1 MPTDLL
7 PSSFAVA
14 HQTHEDVL
22 EGTLTRVQVLEPDA
36 KVIQP
41 LEQGRDAGALLVTI
55 ESVFQLAPA
64 SLQRQS
70 PIAQLQRNEI
80 QRLEKIERQL
90 LLAKLF
96 HQLDFSFDHDQF
108 SLVDHPDSV
117 GHFLSLVD
125 IVSSQD
131 DCHAA
136 FSQPSYQG
144 PHLAAQFDVDAGG
157 RLIQKENL
165 RLLRPGLGA
174 PNPPLPPPR
183 SFHVSPFPL

>member
-1 MPTDLL
+1 MPTDSL
-7 PSSFAVA
+7 PSSFAVP
-14 HQTHEDVL
+14 HQTDKDVF
-22 EGTLTRVQVLEPDA
+22 EGALTSIQVFKTDA

-41 LEQGRDAGALLVTI
+41 LEQGRDAGALLVTV

-96 HQLDFSFDHDQF
+96 HQLDFFFDHDQF

-117 GHFLSLVD
+117 GHFLGLVD

-131 DCHAA
+131 DCHAP
-136 FSQPSYQG
+136 FSQ
-144 PHLAAQFDVDAGG
+144 
-157 RLIQKENL
+157 
-165 RLLRPGLGA
+165 A
-174 PNPPLPPPR
+174 PNQ
-183 SFHVSPFPL
+183 

>member
-96 HQLDFSFDHDQF
+96 HQLNFFFDHDQF

-117 GHFLSLVD
+117 GHFLGLVD

-136 FSQPSYQG
+136 FSQASHQS
-144 PHLAAQFDVDAGG
+144 PHLAAQFDVDTGG

-165 RLLRPGLGA
+165 WLVRQGFGNQNA
-174 PNPPLPPPR
+174 PLHPAG
-183 SFHVSPFPL
+183 

>member
-1 MPTDLL
+1 MPTDSL

-14 HQTHEDVL
+14 HQTDKDVF
-22 EGTLTRVQVLEPDA
+22 EGALTSIQVFKTDA

-41 LEQGRDAGALLVTI
+41 LEQGRDASALLVTI
-55 ESVFQLAPA
+55 ESVFQLAA
-64 SLQRQS
+64 TRLQSQS

-96 HQLDFSFDHDQF
+96 HQLDFFFDHDQF

-117 GHFLSLVD
+117 GHFLGLVD
-125 IVSSQD
+125 IVSGQD

-136 FSQPSYQG
+136 FSQASHQG

-165 RLLRPGLGA
+165 WLVRQGFGNQNA
-174 PNPPLPPPR
+174 PL
-183 SFHVSPFPL
+183 HTAG

>member
-1 MPTDLL
+1 MPPNLL
-7 PSSFAVA
+7 PSAFAVGD
-14 HQTHEDVL
+14 HTPEDVL
-22 EGTLTRVQVLEPDA
+22 EGTLTRVQVIEPDA

-41 LEQGRDAGALLVTI
+41 IEQGRDAGALLVTI
-55 ESVFQLAPA
+55 ESIFQLAPA

-96 HQLDFSFDHDQF
+96 HQLDFFFDHDQF

-117 GHFLSLVD
+117 GHFLGLVD

-136 FSQPSYQG
+136 F
-144 PHLAAQFDVDAGG
+144 
-157 RLIQKENL
+157 
-165 RLLRPGLGA
+165 
-174 PNPPLPPPR
+174 R
-183 SFHVSPFPL
+183 SEEHTYELQ

>member
-55 ESVFQLAPA
+55 ESVFHLAPA

-96 HQLDFSFDHDQF
+96 HQLDFFFDHDQF

-117 GHFLSLVD
+117 GHFLGLVD

-131 DCHAA
+131 HFHPP
-136 FSQPSYQG
+136 FSQTSHHS
-144 PHLAAQFDVDAGG
+144 PH
-157 RLIQKENL
+157 
-165 RLLRPGLGA
+165 
-174 PNPPLPPPR
+174 PPPQ
-183 SFHVSPFPL
+183 ST